1 MAGRYDIESLRSEG
15 IQAVANSQNYTTAA
29 IRGNGKSPVTITNP
43 DLTANERQLFDWYD
57 MDAGMDLN
65 ALGAD
70 LELFKG
76 AVTTMKSAAERQH
89 GQLQQLMGMWEGKG
103 SEAANQF
110 LRTHNS
116 TADAVT
122 GEFGKVSTGLDGLR
136 EALWNI
142 VDLKKQATTMVDGL
156 VTDRASFDSAV
167 ATYKTGTGDK
177 SVADETN
184 ATKIGPHVQQ
194 NIEGKWLPAMKAAW
208 AKGGEAYD
216 TLINGL
222 KQELPPEFK
231 SPPGQFGPEYDAD
244 NNPDNNADNNPET
257 KPKDKDSAGKS
268 EAPGSS
274 DTGGAQRGGGSGSAG
289 GTASGGMQGMATPAS
304 AMGNQGGQISGA
316 GQQQGAGQGQGQGQQ
331 GMDPSQIV
339 SGLTGAMTGALGSIA
354 QAASG
359 IVSAITEGLSNIPF
373 DQMGQGGEP
382 GLDDKIDGKA
392 DEAADKIDD
401 KADKND
407 PDAKMAA
414 AKDAAIQEA
423 RADAGATF
431 ATDGKP
437 APIPGVQLAGA
448 GGLDAAPAPTG
459 QTAPGAPLGT
469 TPPATVPPSGMSAQP
484 AGATAPVNP
493 PPVQAQQ
500 PTPPAH
506 PEPQPAAA
514 QQLSPL
520 PSAGPISP
528 SAKAQAAGTEAGE
541 TPCEIA
547 ADELPK
553 AGR

>member
-1 MAGRYDIESLRSEG
+1 MAGKYDIESLRSEG
-15 IQAVANSQNYTTAA
+15 IQAIANSQNYTTTA

-65 ALGAD
+65 KLGAD
-70 LELFKG
+70 LELFKS

-122 GEFGKVSTGLDGLR
+122 KEFGQVSTGLDGLR
-136 EALWNI
+136 ETLWTI
-142 VDLKKQATTMVDGL
+142 VDLKKQASTMVDGL

-167 ATYKTGTGDK
+167 ATYKTGTGDR

-208 AKGGEAYD
+208 GKGGEAYD
-216 TLINGL
+216 TFTSAL
-222 KQELPPEFK
+222 KQELPAEFK
-231 SPPGQFGPEYDAD
+231 NPPGQLGPEYD
-244 NNPDNNADNNPET
+244 
-257 KPKDKDSAGKS
+257 
-268 EAPGSS
+268 S
-274 DTGGAQRGGGSGSAG
+274 DTESPQNSTDRDRDKNKGGKQEPDAAGGGQSSAANGSAG
-289 GTASGGMQGMATPAS
+289 GGAGGGMQGTATPAS
-304 AMGNQGGQISGA
+304 AMGNQGGQMA
-316 GQQQGAGQGQGQGQQ
+316 GGGQQGAGQGQGQQ

-339 SGLTGAMTGALGSIA
+339 SGLTGAMTGALGSIG

-373 DQMGQGGEP
+373 DQLGQGGDAGDEKP
-382 GLDDKIDGKA
+382 EDKIDGKA
-392 DEAADKIDD
+392 DEAADK
-401 KADKND
+401 KD

-423 RADAGATF
+423 RSDAGATF

-437 APIPGVQLAGA
+437 MQGPG
-448 GGLDAAPAPTG
+448 
-459 QTAPGAPLGT
+459 
-469 TPPATVPPSGMSAQP
+469 VPPSTGGLSAAQP
-484 AGATAPVNP
+484 AGSMSPVNP
-493 PPVQAQQ
+493 PPVHTQQPNAAQHPEPAQQ
-500 PTPPAH
+500 PSPVPSVG
-506 PEPQPAAA
+506 PSNRQPQP
-514 QQLSPL
+514 
-520 PSAGPISP
+520 
-528 SAKAQAAGTEAGE
+528 QAAGTDAGE

>member
-1 MAGRYDIESLRSEG
+1 MAGKYDIESLRSEG
-15 IQAVANSQNYTTAA
+15 IQAIANSQNYTTTA
-29 IRGNGKSPVTITNP
+29 IRGNGKSPITITNP

-65 ALGAD
+65 KLGAD
-70 LELFKG
+70 LELFKS
-76 AVTTMKSAAERQH
+76 AVTTMKAAAERQH
-89 GQLQQLMGMWEGKG
+89 GQLQQLMGMWEGQG

-122 GEFGKVSTGLDGLR
+122 KEFGQVSTGLDGLR

-142 VDLKKQATTMVDGL
+142 VDLKKQASTMVDGL

-194 NIEGKWLPAMKAAW
+194 NVEGKWLPAMKLAW
-208 AKGGEAYD
+208 GKGGEAYD
-216 TLINGL
+216 TLINAL

-231 SPPGQFGPEYDAD
+231 NPPGQLGPEYDSDTESPKNPAD
-244 NNPDNNADNNPET
+244 RD
-257 KPKDKDSAGKS
+257 KDKGG
-268 EAPGSS
+268 EQQPGAS
-274 DTGGAQRGGGSGSAG
+274 GGGQSSGASGSASG
-289 GTASGGMQGMATPAS
+289 AAGGGMQGSATPAS
-304 AMGNQGGQISGA
+304 AMGTQGGQMSG
-316 GQQQGAGQGQGQGQQ
+316 GGQQGAGQGQGQGQQ

-339 SGLTGAMTGALGSIA
+339 SGLTGAMTGALGSIG

-373 DQMGQGGEP
+373 DQMGQAGEP
-382 GLDDKIDGKA
+382 TPGEEKPDDKIDGKA
-392 DEAADKIDD
+392 DEAADK
-401 KADKND
+401 KE
-407 PDAKMAA
+407 PDAKLAA

-423 RADAGATF
+423 RTDAGATF

-437 APIPGVQLAGA
+437 IQGPGVQLAGA
-448 GGLDAAPAPTG
+448 SGPEATLAPAG
-459 QTAPGAPLGT
+459 QTTPGAPLGT
-469 TPPATVPPSGMSAQP
+469 PPGGAVPPSTGGLSGAQP
-484 AGATAPVNP
+484 AGSMAPMSP
-493 PPVQAQQ
+493 PPVPAQQ
-500 PTPPAH
+500 PAPA
-506 PEPQPAAA
+506 PQQSEPQPAAA
-514 QQLSPL
+514 QQ
-520 PSAGPISP
+520 PSVVPSVGPTGQP
-528 SAKAQAAGTEAGE
+528 ARPQVAGTDAGE

>member
-57 MDAGMDLN
+57 MDAGMDLD

-194 NIEGKWLPAMKAAW
+194 NIEGKWLPAMKTAW

-244 NNPDNNADNNPET
+244 NNPET
-257 KPKDKDSAGKS
+257 KPKDKDRKGKS
-268 EAPGSS
+268 EAPRGS
-274 DTGGAQRGGGSGSAG
+274 DTGGAQSGGDSGSAG
-289 GTASGGMQGMATPAS
+289 GTASGGMQGTATPAS
-304 AMGNQGGQISGA
+304 ALGNQGGQMSGV
-316 GQQQGAGQGQGQGQQ
+316 GQQQGAGQGQGQQ

-339 SGLTGAMTGALGSIA
+339 SGLTGAMTGALGSIG

-382 GLDDKIDGKA
+382 GPDDKIDGKA
-392 DEAADKIDD
+392 DEAADKVDD
-401 KADKND
+401 KTDKKD
-407 PDAKMAA
+407 PDTKMAA

-423 RADAGATF
+423 RTDAGATF

-437 APIPGVQLAGA
+437 APTSGVQLAGA
-448 GGLDAAPAPTG
+448 GGLEAAPAPAG
-459 QTAPGAPLGT
+459 QTTPGAPFGT
-469 TPPATVPPSGMSAQP
+469 TPPGTVPPPGMPAQP

-500 PTPPAH
+500 PTPTAH

-514 QQLSPL
+514 PQPSPL
-520 PSAGPISP
+520 PSAGPASP
-528 SAKAQAAGTEAGE
+528 SAKAQAAGTETGE

>member
-1 MAGRYDIESLRSEG
+1 MAGKYDIESLRSEG
-15 IQAVANSQNYTTAA
+15 IQAIANSQNYTTTA
-29 IRGNGKSPVTITNP
+29 IRGNGKSPITITNP

-65 ALGAD
+65 KLGAD
-70 LELFKG
+70 LELFKS
-76 AVTTMKSAAERQH
+76 AVTTMKAAAERQH

-122 GEFGKVSTGLDGLR
+122 KEFGQVSTGLDGLR
-136 EALWNI
+136 EALWTI
-142 VDLKKQATTMVDGL
+142 VDLKKQASTMVDGL

-194 NIEGKWLPAMKAAW
+194 NIEGKWLPAMKLAW
-208 AKGGEAYD
+208 GKGGEAYD
-216 TLINGL
+216 TFTNAL

-231 SPPGQFGPEYDAD
+231 NPPGQLGPEYDAD
-244 NNPDNNADNNPET
+244 TEPQQNPADRG
-257 KPKDKDSAGKS
+257 KDKDKGGEQEPGAG
-268 EAPGSS
+268 GSQS
-274 DTGGAQRGGGSGSAG
+274 SGTSGSASG
-289 GTASGGMQGMATPAS
+289 AAGGGMQGSATPAS
-304 AMGNQGGQISGA
+304 AMGAQGGQMSG
-316 GQQQGAGQGQGQGQQ
+316 GGQQGAGQGQGQQ

-339 SGLTGAMTGALGSIA
+339 SGLTGAMTGALGSIG

-382 GLDDKIDGKA
+382 GPGDEKPDDKIDGKA
-392 DEAADKIDD
+392 DEAADK
-401 KADKND
+401 KE

-423 RADAGATF
+423 RTDAGATF

-437 APIPGVQLAGA
+437 IQGPGVQLAGA
-448 GGLDAAPAPTG
+448 SGPDATLAPAG

-469 TPPATVPPSGMSAQP
+469 TPPGGAVPPSTGGFPGAQP
-484 AGATAPVNP
+484 AGSMAPMSP
-493 PPVQAQQ
+493 PPVHAQ
-500 PTPPAH
+500 
-506 PEPQPAAA
+506 QPAAA
-514 QQLSPL
+514 PQQPEPAQQPSPV
-520 PSAGPISP
+520 PSVGPSSRRAQP
-528 SAKAQAAGTEAGE
+528 QAAGTDAGE

>member
-1 MAGRYDIESLRSEG
+1 MAGKYDIESLRSEG
-15 IQAVANSQNYTTAA
+15 IQAIANSQNYTTTA

-65 ALGAD
+65 KLGAD
-70 LELFKG
+70 LELFKS

-122 GEFGKVSTGLDGLR
+122 KEFGQVSTGLDGLR
-136 EALWNI
+136 ETLWTI
-142 VDLKKQATTMVDGL
+142 VDLKKQASTMVDGL

-167 ATYKTGTGDK
+167 ATYKTGTGDR

-208 AKGGEAYD
+208 GKGGEAYD
-216 TLINGL
+216 TFTSALT
-222 KQELPPEFK
+222 QELPAEFK
-231 SPPGQFGPEYDAD
+231 NPPGQLGPEYD
-244 NNPDNNADNNPET
+244 
-257 KPKDKDSAGKS
+257 
-268 EAPGSS
+268 S
-274 DTGGAQRGGGSGSAG
+274 DTESPQNSTDRDRDKNKGGKQEPDAAGGGQSSAANGSAG
-289 GTASGGMQGMATPAS
+289 GGAGGGMQGTATPAS
-304 AMGNQGGQISGA
+304 AMGNQGGQMA
-316 GQQQGAGQGQGQGQQ
+316 GGGQQGAGQGQGQQ

-339 SGLTGAMTGALGSIA
+339 SGLTGAMTGALGSIG

-359 IVSAITEGLSNIPF
+359 IVSAITEGLSSIPF
-373 DQMGQGGEP
+373 DQLGQGGDAGDEKP
-382 GLDDKIDGKA
+382 EDKIDGKA
-392 DEAADKIDD
+392 DEAADK
-401 KADKND
+401 KD
-407 PDAKMAA
+407 PDTKMAA

-423 RADAGATF
+423 RSDAGATF

-437 APIPGVQLAGA
+437 MQGPGVQLAGA
-448 GGLDAAPAPTG
+448 GGVEATPAPAG
-459 QTAPGAPLGT
+459 QTTPGAPLGT
-469 TPPATVPPSGMSAQP
+469 TTPPGGAVPPSTGGLSAAQP
-484 AGATAPVNP
+484 AGSMSPVNP
-493 PPVQAQQ
+493 PPVHTQQPNAAQHPEPAQQ
-500 PTPPAH
+500 PSPVPSVGPSSRQA
-506 PEPQPAAA
+506 QP
-514 QQLSPL
+514 
-520 PSAGPISP
+520 
-528 SAKAQAAGTEAGE
+528 QAAGTDAGE

>member
-1 MAGRYDIESLRSEG
+1 MAGKYDIESLRSEG
-15 IQAVANSQNYTTAA
+15 IQAIANSQNYTTTA

-65 ALGAD
+65 KLGAD

-76 AVTTMKSAAERQH
+76 AVTMMKAAAERQH
-89 GQLQQLMGMWEGKG
+89 GQLQQLMGMWEGQG

-122 GEFGKVSTGLDGLR
+122 KEFGQVSTGLDGLR
-136 EALWNI
+136 EALWAI
-142 VDLKKQATTMVDGL
+142 VDLKKQASNLVDGL

-194 NIEGKWLPAMKAAW
+194 NIEGKWLPAMKLAW
-208 AKGGEAYD
+208 GKGGEAYD
-216 TLINGL
+216 TLINAL

-231 SPPGQFGPEYDAD
+231 NPPGQLGPEYD
-244 NNPDNNADNNPET
+244 
-257 KPKDKDSAGKS
+257 
-268 EAPGSS
+268 S
-274 DTGGAQRGGGSGSAG
+274 DTESPQNPADRGKGKGGEQEPGASGGGQSSGASGSASG
-289 GTASGGMQGMATPAS
+289 SASGAAGGGMQGSATPAS
-304 AMGNQGGQISGA
+304 AMGNQGGQMSG
-316 GQQQGAGQGQGQGQQ
+316 GGQQGAGQGQQ

-339 SGLTGAMTGALGSIA
+339 SGLTGAMTGALESIG

-382 GLDDKIDGKA
+382 GPGDEKPDDKIDGKA
-392 DEAADKIDD
+392 DESADTK
-401 KADKND
+401 D
-407 PDAKMAA
+407 PDAKIAA

-423 RADAGATF
+423 RTDAGATF

-437 APIPGVQLAGA
+437 IQGPGVQLAGA
-448 GGLDAAPAPTG
+448 SGPEATPAPAG
-459 QTAPGAPLGT
+459 QTTPGAPLGT
-469 TPPATVPPSGMSAQP
+469 TPPGGAVPPSTGGFSGAQP
-484 AGATAPVNP
+484 AGSMAPMSP
-493 PPVQAQQ
+493 PPVHGQQ
-500 PTPPAH
+500 P
-506 PEPQPAAA
+506 
-514 QQLSPL
+514 SPL
-520 PSAGPISP
+520 PSVGPASP
-528 SAKAQAAGTEAGE
+528 PARPQAAGTDAGE

>member
-1 MAGRYDIESLRSEG
+1 MAGKYDIESLRSEG
-15 IQAVANSQNYTTAA
+15 IQAIANSQNYTTTA

-65 ALGAD
+65 KLGAD
-70 LELFKG
+70 LELFKS
-76 AVTTMKSAAERQH
+76 AVTTMKAAAERQH

-110 LRTHNS
+110 LRRHNS

-122 GEFGKVSTGLDGLR
+122 KEFGQVSTGLDGLR
-136 EALWNI
+136 EALWTI
-142 VDLKKQATTMVDGL
+142 VDLKKQASTMVDGL

-194 NIEGKWLPAMKAAW
+194 NIEGKWLPAMKLAW
-208 AKGGEAYD
+208 GKGGEAYD
-216 TLINGL
+216 TFTSAL

-231 SPPGQFGPEYDAD
+231 NPPGQLGPEYDAD
-244 NNPDNNADNNPET
+244 TEPQQNPADRA
-257 KPKDKDSAGKS
+257 KAKDKGG
-268 EAPGSS
+268 EQEPG
-274 DTGGAQRGGGSGSAG
+274 
-289 GTASGGMQGMATPAS
+289 ASGGQSSGASGSSSGATGGGTQGSATPAS
-304 AMGNQGGQISGA
+304 AMGAQGGQMSG
-316 GQQQGAGQGQGQGQQ
+316 GGQQGAGQGQGQQ

-339 SGLTGAMTGALGSIA
+339 SGLTGAMTGALGSIG

-359 IVSAITEGLSNIPF
+359 IVSAITEGLSSIPF

-382 GLDDKIDGKA
+382 GPGDEKPDDKIDGKA
-392 DEAADKIDD
+392 DEAADK
-401 KADKND
+401 KE

-423 RADAGATF
+423 RTDAGATF

-437 APIPGVQLAGA
+437 MQGPGVQLAGA
-448 GGLDAAPAPTG
+448 SGPDATLTPAG

-469 TPPATVPPSGMSAQP
+469 TPPGGAVPPSTGGFPGAQP
-484 AGATAPVNP
+484 AGSMSP
-493 PPVQAQQ
+493 PPVHAQQ
-500 PTPPAH
+500 PAAAPQQ

-514 QQLSPL
+514 QQPSPV
-520 PSAGPISP
+520 PSVGPTSP
-528 SAKAQAAGTEAGE
+528 SARPQAAGTDAGE